1 MDRASQVPRLLALR
15 SAMVWHGW
23 QRIEISKNSP
33 LGICV
38 HWARYVLGLRA
49 SPRLLLGVCSLQ
61 LIVLVGSFLQLLSR
75 SECAISLPRFVHA
88 GVMILAG
95 WPPSR

>member
-1 MDRASQVPRLLALR
+1 
-15 SAMVWHGW
+15 MVWHGW

-38 HWARYVLGLRA
+38 HWARWILGLRA
-49 SPRLLLGVCSLQ
+49 SQRLLLGVCSLQ

-75 SECAISLPRFVHA
+75 SECAISLPKCVASRHPRYIEMAFHA
-88 GVMILAG
+88 S
-95 WPPSR
+95 PSPRVRSGGPVVI